1 MHLDILIYAA
11 VAAFLIYR
19 LNAVLGTRNGSE
31 RQRPNPFT
39 SPRDAARPAA
49 PAPVSVLPGAPPPG
63 IGVAM
68 LNRDQ
73 LVDAESNADGRIDTG
88 LHEIAGRDAYF
99 DLNSFLQGARYAFE
113 MIVTAYARGDLE
125 ALKPLLS
132 PKLYNDFAAGIRQR
146 RADNHTVDLI
156 IHRVKQARVT
166 EAHLGGTIAYITVD
180 FEVEETSV
188 TRDASGQV
196 VDGNPDAIFTIRDIW
211 TFMRD
216 TRNSDPNWILI
227 ETKALDK

>member
-1 MHLDILIYAA
+1 MHLDILIFAA
-11 VAAFLIYR
+11 VAAFIIYR
-19 LNAVLGTRNGSE
+19 LNSVLGTRNGSE
-31 RQRPNPFT
+31 RQRPNPFS
-39 SPRDAARPAA
+39 SPRDAVRPA

-88 LHEIAGRDAYF
+88 LGEIAARDAYF

-125 ALKPLLS
+125 ALKPLLT
-132 PKLYNDFAAGIRQR
+132 PKLYNDFAGGVKARKEQ
-146 RADNHTVDLI
+146 NHTTDLT
-156 IHRVKQARVT
+156 IHRVKQARIT
-166 EAHLGGTIAYITVD
+166 EAHMGGTIAYITVD
-180 FEVEETSV
+180 FEVEETTV
-188 TRDASGQV
+188 TRDAAGQV

-227 ETKALDK
+227 ETKSLDK